1 MNRFEKTFAA
11 LSSANRKA
19 LIAYFT
25 AGDPDMHSSFATL
38 DAACKA
44 GVDIL
49 ELGVPF
55 SDATSDGPVIQ
66 AAASRALAN
75 GATLQGVIDLA
86 ARLRAAHPDL
96 PLVIFSYYNPILNFG
111 LERLGAVLDAAGVDG
126 LLIVDLP
133 PEESA
138 ELTTQFGDLD
148 LPLIR
153 LVAPTTPPQR
163 MATIADGAGGF
174 IYLITRIGV
183 TGSGTLD
190 IAALARQAGEL
201 RKFTPLPICLG
212 FGISTAADARQLGSL
227 ADGIIIGS
235 ALVALAHEA
244 GEQAPQ
250 IVAER
255 VAAIRAALDHN

>member
-1 MNRFEKTFAA
+1 M
-11 LSSANRKA
+11 
-19 LIAYFT
+19 
-25 AGDPDMHSSFATL
+25 
-38 DAACKA
+38 
-44 GVDIL
+44 
-49 ELGVPF
+49 
-55 SDATSDGPVIQ
+55 
-66 AAASRALAN
+66 
-75 GATLQGVIDLA
+75 
-86 ARLRAAHPDL
+86 
-96 PLVIFSYYNPILNFG
+96 IFSYYNPILNFG